1 MLVRDVARKVN
12 DIFRR
17 PRRQGM
23 RTVTMQLAVSSRDDM
38 LEGNRK
44 RYMWLTF
51 HSSESTQVIL
61 DRLRSSLTLK
71 LGVHKDD
78 DLLTQVWFNHSG
90 WGALDYCIDR
100 LKLMVSSM
108 RIKAPVVYHNINVRI
123 CRVELEHLLL
133 DTDVFHM

>member
-1 MLVRDVARKVN
+1 
-12 DIFRR
+12 
-17 PRRQGM
+17 
-23 RTVTMQLAVSSRDDM
+23 MQLVIFSRDDVM
-38 LEGNRK
+38 EGNWK

-61 DRLRSSLTLK
+61 DRLRSSITLK
-71 LGVHKDD
+71 LGVHRDD

-108 RIKAPVVYHNINVRI
+108 RSKAPVVYHNINVRI